1 MNNKE
6 EARENLRT
14 HTGEGYQRI
23 DNPVYA
29 LAMEYLA
36 AVVYV
41 FLCLAF
47 AYVWGHLSC
56 IVE

>member
-1 MNNKE
+1 MNNK
-6 EARENLRT
+6 
-14 HTGEGYQRI
+14 
-23 DNPVYA
+23 
-29 LAMEYLA
+29 MEYLA